1 MNGRQRIVVRL
12 VWLVAAIC
20 LAACQQTGSRSDAA
34 DSMSTPTSAAKPELS
49 SQTPRQVSTFSDS
62 PGKPLPPID
71 FKYEL
76 LGEPAV
82 GQPLQIRITS
92 SIQAELDALNV
103 ALSGSERM
111 QVPAAVSRFRMAR
124 TAASA
129 PMTRTISVTP
139 LTTGTL
145 YLDVLVQAD
154 IDGRQ
159 QSRAVT
165 IPIRVG
171 SQSQQTAPDGTV
183 STDAD
188 GQRIISLPADE
199 N

>member
-1 MNGRQRIVVRL
+1 MKGRRRIAFHFTWV
-12 VWLVAAIC
+12 VAATC
-20 LAACQQTGSRSDAA
+20 MAACQQTSSRSDVTESSSNSTIDAA
-34 DSMSTPTSAAKPELS
+34 PES
-49 SQTPRQVSTFSDS
+49 PMGASQPASNVIDS

-76 LGEPAV
+76 LGEPVV
-82 GQPLQIRITS
+82 GQPLEIRVTS
-92 SIQAELDALNV
+92 NVQADLDALNV

-111 QVPAAVSRFRMAR
+111 QVPAAIARFRMAR
-124 TAASA
+124 TASST
-129 PMTRTISVTP
+129 PMTRTITVTP
-139 LTTGTL
+139 LATGTT
-145 YLDVLVQAD
+145 YLNVVLQAD
-154 IDGRQ
+154 IGGRT

-171 SQSQQTAPDGTV
+171 AGSAQSDPSGTL

-188 GQRIISLPADE
+188 GQPIISLPADE